1 MDVAFK
7 SLRTRLLGM
16 AADPEFT
23 PLLLNSQRSPTKT
36 ESLRSTLLFDVL
48 DLTAKSKRCRDS
60 ALLHFYTSV
69 A

>member
-1 MDVAFK
+1 
-7 SLRTRLLGM
+7 LRTRLLAM

-23 PLLLNSQRSPTKT
+23 PLLLNSQRASTKA

-48 DLTAKSKRCRDS
+48 DLTAKSKRGRES
-60 ALLHFYTSV
+60 ALLHSYTSV